1 MSSFNAKPESG
12 AERLLEQLF
21 RDLEREADAQ
31 VARLRL
37 ENQLRRAPRRPRGP
51 FSLRPGFKAALVL
64 TMLLLGA
71 SWAGNV
77 PLSGWDDGQQITI
90 ELPPAFQPASYPR
103 WVATFANHSD
113 ALAAAGGH
121 SLVVDYYG
129 DRGGRY
135 YLQLNVLGINYD
147 EANDWVRGVMD
158 AVPELKGAPYG
169 ITQPLVPFRKSITEM
184 LAYRLGPVDRL
195 ERSVVDAWR
204 TAGEMPSRNSFVYII
219 ARPDQDARRVS
230 MVEY

>member
-1 MSSFNAKPESG
+1 MSNFNAKPHSG

-21 RDLEREADAQ
+21 RDLEREADVQ

-37 ENQLRRAPRRPRGP
+37 ENQLRRASQRPRSP
-51 FSLRPGFKAALVL
+51 FSMRPRFKAALVL
-64 TMLLLGA
+64 TMLALAA
-71 SWAGNV
+71 SWAGSLPV
-77 PLSGWDDGQQITI
+77 AGWDDGQRITI
-90 ELPPAFQPASYPR
+90 ELPGGFEPAGYPR

-113 ALAAAGGH
+113 KLSAAGGH

-129 DRGGRY
+129 DGRGTY
-135 YLQLNVLGINYD
+135 YVQLNVLGIDYGK
-147 EANDWVRGVMD
+147 ANDWVRSVMD
-158 AVPELKGAPYG
+158 AVPELKGAPYA
-169 ITQPLVPFRKSITEM
+169 ITQPLVPYKQNIAEM
-184 LAYRLGPVDRL
+184 LAYRLGPVESL

-204 TAGEMPSRNSFVYII
+204 TAGEMPSRDSFIYII